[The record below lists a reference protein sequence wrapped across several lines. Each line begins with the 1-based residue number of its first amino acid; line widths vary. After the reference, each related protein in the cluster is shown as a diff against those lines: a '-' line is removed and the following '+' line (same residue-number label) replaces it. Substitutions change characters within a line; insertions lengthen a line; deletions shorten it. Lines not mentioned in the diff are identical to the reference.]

1 MKPNHT
7 WHSQLLMP
15 GILMCVAVLTG
26 TKTSAQK
33 NNILQEGD
41 VRAHWTD
48 PSTGLMWTGRD
59 NGSNISWS
67 HAVKY
72 CRDLNFAGYS
82 GWRLPSINEL
92 EGIYDDSG
100 FKTPHPEGV
109 VPALAGKP
117 KGGLLTTG
125 VREWSSNRVL
135 DDRGHNT
142 GLAWEYD
149 FSHGDRWKDPVGYS
163 NQLRA
168 LCVRPS

>member
-1 MKPNHT
+1 
-7 WHSQLLMP
+7 
-15 GILMCVAVLTG
+15 MCLAVLLTG
-26 TKTSAQK
+26 TETFAQEK
-33 NNILQEGD
+33 ASFQEAD

-67 HAVKY
+67 HAAKY
-72 CRDLNFAGYS
+72 CRDLSFAGYS
-82 GWRLPSINEL
+82 GWRLPSIEEL
-92 EGIYDDSG
+92 EQIYDGSG
-100 FKTPHPEGV
+100 FKAPHAVLG
-109 VPALAGKP
+109 LAGRP
-117 KGGLLTTG
+117 KGDLLTTG

-135 DDRGHNT
+135 DDRGHKT
-142 GLAWEYD
+142 GFAWEFD